1 MSIFDGAIFDSAIFD
16 TGAAASS
23 VTVSGRRASSS
34 SWAYKTLSQI
44 REEEKQAEEARLK
57 REAAE
62 AARKAK
68 EAAKRAK
75 EAAEAEQ
82 ARMLFMQ
89 QALAEQARIEAQ
101 IRLMQFLA
109 EQDEEDAE
117 ALLLAA

>member
-16 TGAAASS
+16 TGAVAGV
-23 VTVSGRRASSS
+23 VTTGRRASSS
-34 SWAYKTLSQI
+34 SWAYKTLTQI

-57 REAAE
+57 REAEE

-68 EAAKRAK
+68 EAAKRAL
-75 EAAEAEQ
+75 EAAAAEQ

-89 QALAEQARIEAQ
+89 QVMAEQARIQAQ
-101 IRLMQFLA
+101 LRLMQFLA
-109 EQDEEDAE
+109 EQDEDDAE